1 MFELNP
7 IDVLKKRE
15 LRVLPPHFAT
25 TTITDSEL
33 FDLGESRWIHNK
45 LKGRFCIVSK
55 PSVDRDNKL
64 KSTTL
69 VGFEDSKELT
79 YFMLA
84 CPYLRRK

>member
-7 IDVLKKRE
+7 IDVLRKRE
-15 LRVLPPHFAT
+15 VNVMPPHFQKIQ
-25 TTITDSEL
+25 ITDSEL
-33 FDLGESRWIHNK
+33 FELGESKWIQKK

-55 PSVDRDNKL
+55 PSIDKDNKL
-64 KSTTL
+64 KSATF

-84 CPYLRRK
+84 CPYLRRN